1 MDLNEITTEVLN
13 RHPWEISRT
22 KCILNVFAEYI
33 DKLHKWKKH
42 HMYINAGAG
51 DLYFDKALLGKYN
64 EDEVHAIDIAYKDK
78 ASESERVYKYHY
90 FEEIRK
96 DSFDYMM
103 MMDSLEYM
111 EDDVEYIKKLVR
123 KLEKNGYFF
132 LTLPAFQFLFSDYDV
147 NVRNLRR
154 YDRKSFTDVL
164 KKIPELE
171 KVEEFYF
178 YTSLFLVRF
187 HHKMF
192 HLPIDPEHKVTA
204 NWKYAENGFVTKLLT
219 GCLNLDFLVN
229 RFLSKHKINLP
240 GLSLCVIS
248 RKV

>member
-1 MDLNEITTEVLN
+1 MDLNEITTEV
-13 RHPWEISRT
+13 
-22 KCILNVFAEYI
+22 
-33 DKLHKWKKH
+33 
-42 HMYINAGAG
+42 
-51 DLYFDKALLGKYN
+51 
-64 EDEVHAIDIAYKDK
+64 
-78 ASESERVYKYHY
+78 
-90 FEEIRK
+90 IRK

-111 EDDVEYIKKLVR
+111 EDDVEYIKKLVW

-132 LTLPAFQFLFSDYDV
+132 FTLPAFQFLFSDYDV

-187 HHKMF
+187 MQKMF
-192 HLPIDPEHKVTA
+192 HLPIDPEHKATA

-240 GLSLCVIS
+240 GLSLCVIC